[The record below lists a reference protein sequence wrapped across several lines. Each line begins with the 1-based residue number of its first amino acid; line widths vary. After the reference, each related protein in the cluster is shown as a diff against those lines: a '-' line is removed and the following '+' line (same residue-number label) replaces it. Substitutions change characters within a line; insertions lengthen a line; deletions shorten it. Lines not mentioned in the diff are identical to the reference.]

1 MVRSRDAESVSKASK
16 LTQDSS
22 IQDALRMFLLPIK
35 NDDPKLD
42 FYTMYK
48 REATEYD
55 AEYMQNYNEDL
66 NTTLIFVRFCDDLV
80 TVRC

>member
-1 MVRSRDAESVSKASK
+1 MVRSGDAESVSKASK

-22 IQDALRMFLLPIK
+22 IQDALRMFLQPIK
-35 NDDPKLD
+35 NDDPKID

-55 AEYMQNYNEDL
+55 NEYMQNYNEDL
-66 NTTLIFVRFCDDLV
+66 NTTLIFVRSCNYLV
-80 TVRC
+80 TL